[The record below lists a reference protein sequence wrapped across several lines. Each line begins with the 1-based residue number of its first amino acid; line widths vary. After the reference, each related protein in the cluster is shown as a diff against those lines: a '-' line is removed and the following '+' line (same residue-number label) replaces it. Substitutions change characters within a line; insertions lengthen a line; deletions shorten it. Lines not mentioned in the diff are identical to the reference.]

1 MAPHCLCVK
10 SSFCSLPKNTQ
21 HLPALPTQTPTTLST
36 CNYTQHQAPFMSFLL
51 FFLLCLQCLSLP
63 CRLTKSLLSGFGL
76 AHLSQPFPRLPG
88 GNDCSLLVI
97 VVPKRTSIILSR
109 PFYAICPLLLSV
121 PPPPQ
126 PPLDCIED
134 STCWRMS
141 RYGKE
146 KRVASVLVTLRLR
159 GPSNPQMSLLSRQW
173 ATIHS

>member
-97 VVPKRTSIILSR
+97 VVPKHTSIILSR

-121 PPPPQ
+121 PPPPTPTRLHRGQ
-126 PPLDCIED
+126 HLLED
-134 STCWRMS
+134 EQVWKR
-141 RYGKE
+141 E
-146 KRVASVLVTLRLR
+146 KGGFSFGHTEAER
-159 GPSNPQMSLLSRQW
+159 PK
-173 ATIHS
+173 

>member
-63 CRLTKSLLSGFGL
+63 CRLTKSLLSGFSL

-88 GNDCSLLVI
+88 GNNCSLLII

-109 PFYAICPLLLSV
+109 PFYAMCPLLLSV
-121 PPPPQ
+121 PPPPPTPTRLHRGQ
-126 PPLDCIED
+126 YLLED
-134 STCWRMS
+134 EQVWKR
-141 RYGKE
+141 E
-146 KRVASVLVTLRLR
+146 KGGFSFGHTEAER
-159 GPSNPQMSLLSRQW
+159 PK
-173 ATIHS
+173 